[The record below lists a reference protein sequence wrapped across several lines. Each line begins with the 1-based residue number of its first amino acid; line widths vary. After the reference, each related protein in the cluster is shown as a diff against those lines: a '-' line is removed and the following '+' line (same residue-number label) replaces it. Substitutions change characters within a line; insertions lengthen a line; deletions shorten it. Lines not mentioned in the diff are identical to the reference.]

1 MYHTVIVGGGLA
13 GLQVAEVLAKK
24 GTQVLLLE
32 KYPAFGGRAATY
44 RDDGLQYEIGA
55 GRIFHAHKRIAA
67 LVKRFGLHTYPIT
80 TESNYEHTP
89 NPFNALFEPIRALLE
104 TQDSKILATHTI
116 RELVPRNYDPILSMY
131 PYTSEIDLLRAD
143 IALPLFRPAATM
155 GAAAAGTAPAYYGIV
170 EGIDRLATGLAEA
183 AQAAG
188 ATLKNRH
195 RVHDVK
201 RTKDGLFEIQGDYG
215 KKAEAKP
222 FLFKASRII
231 IATCRCSLGD
241 FSVLKGAPLL
251 KQLATGA
258 LLRIYAVF
266 PPDPKTSKVWF
277 DGLPKTVTSGP
288 LRYVIPI
295 DPKKGL
301 IMISYTDGADT
312 DLWRSLEDAA
322 LEKRILE
329 EARAL
334 FPDKTIPKPTYLKKH
349 DWPSGCTYWLPGDY
363 DVNAASIA
371 AHNPAPGVYVVGES
385 ISTEQTWMEG
395 ALQSAETLLTLLSK
409 RS

>member
-24 GTQVLLLE
+24 GVNLLLLE

-55 GRIFHAHKRIAA
+55 GRIFHAHKRVAA
-67 LVKRFGLHTYPIT
+67 LVRRFGLHTFPIS
-80 TESNYEHTP
+80 TESEYEGKP
-89 NPFNALFEPIRALLE
+89 NNFNSLFEPIRKLLE
-104 TQDSKILATHTI
+104 AQDSKLLATHTI
-116 RELVPRNYDPILSMY
+116 KELVPPELSPLLSMY

-143 IALPLFRPAATM
+143 VSLPLFAPAATM
-155 GAAAAGTAPAYYGIV
+155 GRTTEGLKTPSYYGIA
-170 EGIDRLATGLAEA
+170 EGIDRLATGLLEA

-188 ATLKNRH
+188 AKCLNRH
-195 RVHDVK
+195 RVADIK
-201 RTKDGLFEIQGDYG
+201 RLKDGLFEIQGDYG

-222 FLFKASRII
+222 FAYKAERVI
-231 IATCRCSLGD
+231 IATCRCSLST
-241 FSVLKGAPLL
+241 FSVLKDAPLL

-258 LLRIYAVF
+258 LIRIYAVF
-266 PPDPKTSKVWF
+266 PPDPRSGKVWF
-277 DGLPKTVTSGP
+277 EDLPKTVTAGP

-301 IMISYTDGADT
+301 IMISYTDGKDT
-312 DLWRSLEDAA
+312 EVWRPLEGKA
-322 LEKRILE
+322 LESAILK

-334 FPDKTIPKPTYLKKH
+334 FPDHTIPAPSFLKKH
-349 DWPSGCTYWLPGDY
+349 DWAGGCTYWLPGDY
-363 DVNAASIA
+363 DVDAASIA
-371 AHNPAPGVYVVGES
+371 AHNPSKGVYVVGES

-395 ALQSAETLLTLLSK
+395 ALQSAETLLKLLK
-409 RS
+409 D